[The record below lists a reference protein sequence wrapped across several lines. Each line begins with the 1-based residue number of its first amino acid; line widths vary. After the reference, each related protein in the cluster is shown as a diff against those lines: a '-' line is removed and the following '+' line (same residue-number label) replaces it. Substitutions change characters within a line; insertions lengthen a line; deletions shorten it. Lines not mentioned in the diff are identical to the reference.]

1 MKKVHIEV
9 SRPSLGC
16 FPCVRGLFLKVIR
29 NVPCGWF
36 FFCWSPEGDLFT
48 VFWKSMSIA
57 KVISWPNS
65 RPLRI
70 VLVGSW
76 NVDCLEAGSCDER
89 LPPLL
94 QSWLLPCVLQVIFES
109 VSLKGHPG
117 YIAVDEVRVLA
128 HPCSKSLPCSKHS
141 LVSCGLEAAIPAI
154 HSAHKHP
161 SLSLVFIPSKNAYIL
176 NAISPE

>member
-1 MKKVHIEV
+1 
-9 SRPSLGC
+9 
-16 FPCVRGLFLKVIR
+16 
-29 NVPCGWF
+29 
-36 FFCWSPEGDLFT
+36 
-48 VFWKSMSIA
+48 MSIA
-57 KVISWPNS
+57 KVTSWPNS

-70 VLVGSW
+70 VLVGSG
-76 NVDCLEAGSCDER
+76 NMDCLEAGSCDEC

-94 QSWLLPCVLQVIFES
+94 QSLLLPYVLQVIFES

-161 SLSLVFIPSKNAYIL
+161 SLSRF
-176 NAISPE
+176 